1 MSYSLVGRLLLNPI
15 FLDCQSNPNPSQ
27 IYDWQSKSKSNFQN
41 GLTIQS
47 KSNHN
52 PTIFGKRYR
61 TANIEW
67 SSFMMKPW
75 NSQETFLIK
84 FQPYCK
90 IICLK
95 ILMNSSLASLLEH
108 DALWNFNLLIKLF
121 WWIGFGLKWQ
131 NWIDNPNP
139 KSNFDFGL
147 SITIQSTKLDCNP
160 DWAIQQSNPA
170 IPCSSTTVDI
180 LKSYFQLFY
189 NISDLWATTTFQQ
202 QPILL
207 GPKCVKQIIKNWTW
221 NNNFIS
227 SIKPNIRNT

>member
-1 MSYSLVGRLLLNPI
+1 MLNPI

-67 SSFMMKPW
+67 SSLMMKPW

-90 IICLK
+90 IFCLK
-95 ILMNSSLASLLEH
+95 ISMKSSLASLLEH
-108 DALWNFNLLIKLF
+108 DAVWNFNLFIKFF

-170 IPCSSTTVDI
+170 IPWESIYEASNNTNYQYWSNGTS
-180 LKSYFQLFY
+180 LMNLMSEYRS
-189 NISDLWATTTFQQ
+189 ISLLWMGVPLTAH
-202 QPILL
+202 
-207 GPKCVKQIIKNWTW
+207 
-221 NNNFIS
+221 
-227 SIKPNIRNT
+227 RR